1 MANDKDKDIDNDILR
16 ALSDHE
22 VDELLQ
28 LYGNKFG
35 PLNFHYLLLHNQ
47 RKWDRQLD
55 AAGIDRADVAYKSLR
70 KRFFTHRQS
79 DFRRYGTY
87 VSLHEDIVQ
96 SVSFYSWQPTA
107 PTELFECLERT
118 QRIAW
123 SAGALLTNVDLDYA
137 PRIKELALSKGAAG
151 LQPRQCFGMVLPHAE
166 ARVLEVPELLSEFE
180 LRPLRDE
187 DAIAVHTIWPN
198 KGEGSL
204 AYLRAL
210 IRFNRTLGA
219 CRSDTGELIAWIF
232 QNDFAGLGMLQ
243 VLPKAERRGLGG
255 LLASA
260 MSKLIAK
267 GETTT
272 LTAWIVSTNWRSEQL
287 LGRIGYRKHIVNE
300 WIKLLPASESIN

>member
-1 MANDKDKDIDNDILR
+1 MSSDKDNDILR
-16 ALSDHE
+16 PLSDHE

-28 LYGNKFG
+28 LYADKFG
-35 PLNFHYLLLHNQ
+35 PLNFHYLLLYNQ

-55 AAGIDRADVAYKSLR
+55 AAGIARADPAYKSLR
-70 KRFFTHRQS
+70 KRFYTHRRG
-79 DFRRYGTY
+79 DFRRFGTY

-96 SVSFYSWQPTA
+96 SVSFFSWQEEKA
-107 PTELFECLERT
+107 ATELFECLAQTE
-118 QRIAW
+118 RIAW
-123 SAGALLTNVDLDYA
+123 SAGALLTNVDLKFA
-137 PRIKELALSKGAAG
+137 QRVKELALAKGAAG
-151 LQPRQCFGMVLPHAE
+151 LQPRQCYGMVLANAE
-166 ARVLEVPELLSEFE
+166 ARVIQLPELLSEFE

-187 DAIAVHTIWPN
+187 DAAAVHAIWPN

-204 AYLRAL
+204 DYLRAL

-255 LLASA
+255 LLAAA

-267 GETTT
+267 AEPMT
-272 LTAWIVSTNWRSEQL
+272 LSAWIVATNWRSEQL
-287 LGRIGYRKHIVNE
+287 LGRIGYHKHLVNE
-300 WIKLLPASESIN
+300 WIKLLPAAASAD

>member
-1 MANDKDKDIDNDILR
+1 MGSDKDIDILR
-16 ALSDHE
+16 ELSDHE

-28 LYGNKFG
+28 LYADKFG
-35 PLNFHYLLLHNQ
+35 PLNFHYLLLYNQ
-47 RKWDRQLD
+47 RKWDRQLN
-55 AAGIDRADVAYKSLR
+55 AAGIARDDSAYKSLR
-70 KRFFTHRQS
+70 KRFYTHHRG

-96 SVSFYSWQPTA
+96 SVSFFSWQPEA
-107 PTELFECLERT
+107 PTELFECLAQT

-123 SAGALLTNVDLDYA
+123 SAGALLTNVDLEYA
-137 PRIKELALSKGAAG
+137 ARVKELALSKGAAG
-151 LQPRQCFGMVLPHAE
+151 LQPRQCYGMVLPNDA
-166 ARVLEVPELLSEFE
+166 AKAVKVPELLSEFE

-187 DAIAVHTIWPN
+187 DAAAVHAIWPN

-232 QNDFAGLGMLQ
+232 QNDFAGLGQVFFFMLQ

-255 LLASA
+255 LLAA
-260 MSKLIAK
+260 TMSKLIAK
-267 GETTT
+267 HEAVT
-272 LTAWIVSTNWRSEQL
+272 LTAWIVATNWRSEQL
-287 LGRIGYRKHIVNE
+287 LNRVGYRKDIVNE
-300 WIKLLPASESIN
+300 WIKLLPASED